1 MKTIRSGDATIAY
14 EVLGKGAPVVLLH
27 PFPVHHEFW
36 LPAGQALLEQYSLVI
51 PDLRAHGDSDAGDG
65 PVTMA
70 KYAQDLARILDEE
83 GIRRAAFAGVSI
95 GGYALFEFWRRHR
108 ERISALALFNTKGQ
122 ADTAEA
128 RASRL
133 QAAAGVLERGTE
145 QFFQSMTSKLMGTT
159 MYSLRPDLV
168 EGALRMMRKA
178 SPEDISAIQKG
189 MAERPDSVE
198 TLKQINAPTLVVT
211 GDEDVMTGLAEA
223 ELLHRHIAGSQLK
236 VISRAGHYS
245 PWERPEDA
253 GVILRDFLRSVR

>member
-27 PFPVHHEFW
+27 PFPADHEFW
-36 LPAGQALLEQYSLVI
+36 LPAGQALLEQYSLII
-51 PDLRAHGDSDAGDG
+51 PDLRAHGDSDAGEG

-70 KYAQDLARILDEE
+70 KHAQDVARILDEE

-95 GGYALFEFWRRHR
+95 GGYVLFEFWRRHR
-108 ERISALALFNTKGQ
+108 ERISALALFNTKAQ

-128 RASRL
+128 RVVRL
-133 QAAAGVLERGTE
+133 QGAAGVLERGTE
-145 QFFQSMTSKLMGTT
+145 QFFQSMTPKFMGKTT
-159 MYSLRPDLV
+159 HSLRPDLV

-198 TLKQINAPTLVVT
+198 TLKQINVPTLVVT
-211 GDEDVMTGLAEA
+211 GDEDMMTGLAEA
-223 ELLHRHIAGSQLK
+223 EFLHRHIAGSQLK
-236 VISRAGHYS
+236 VIPRAGHYS
-245 PWERPEDA
+245 PWERPGDA
-253 GVILRDFLRSVR
+253 GVILGDFLRGLR